1 MGVGG
6 QHHVPTAFPLGK
18 TRYPLYRSLG
28 GPQGRSGQVRKI
40 SPPPRFNLRTVQPVV
55 SRYTDYAVQ
64 VPYHKAFF
72 FFCWRYN
79 PLWVLAFS
87 VIFFHSVLSLLSFLH
102 PFIPIIWISSST
114 SSIHL
119 SLGLTLILLPIGFN
133 SNILLGILP
142 PSIRITCPSQAILL
156 LFINVTMSA
165 LPAKNTLS
173 LCNFFRCFPNTV
185 TFSYMCS

>member
-1 MGVGG
+1 MLQVLCKMFRITSVWLVDLINVVEREI
-6 QHHVPTAFPLGK
+6 HTLPT
-18 TRYPLYRSLG
+18 S
-28 GPQGRSGQVRKI
+28 S
-40 SPPPRFNLRTVQPVV
+40 S
-55 SRYTDYAVQ
+55 
-64 VPYHKAFF
+64 F